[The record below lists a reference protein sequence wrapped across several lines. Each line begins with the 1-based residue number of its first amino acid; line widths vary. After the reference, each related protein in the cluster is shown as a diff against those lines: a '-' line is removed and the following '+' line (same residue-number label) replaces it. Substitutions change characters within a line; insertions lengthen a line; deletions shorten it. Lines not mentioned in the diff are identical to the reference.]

1 MSEYTT
7 GELAKMTDVSIRTIQ
22 YYDKKNILK
31 PNQVSDSGKRIY
43 TETEVSRLKLIL
55 LLKNLGLSL
64 KAITEILDSQNSTIV
79 LDLLLEQ
86 QLKAAKDQVRITKV
100 QIKQMEELRK
110 NLPQISQTP
119 IKTIDDIDNLMNNK
133 KSLRKVHIKM
143 VVYGLLMDV
152 VEIGSLVWGITKN
165 QWQPFIITM
174 LIAIIFAIWISHYY
188 FQVVNYICPN
198 CNYEFKPKF
207 WAAFWSGHN
216 PHARKL
222 VCPNCH
228 QKNYCVEVYDE
239 KRNMGLA
246 K

>member
-31 PNQVSDSGKRIY
+31 PDQISNSGKRIY

-86 QLKAAKDQVRITKV
+86 QLKAAKDQVRITKG

-133 KSLRKVHIKM
+133 KSLRKVHIRM

-165 QWQPFIITM
+165 QWQPFIIRM
-174 LIAIIFAIWISHYY
+174 LIAIIFAIWISRYY
-188 FQVVNYICPN
+188 FQEVNYICPN

-207 WAAFWSGHN
+207 WAAFWGGHN
-216 PHARKL
+216 AHARKL

-239 KRNMGLA
+239 KRNMELA